1 MSDDIEELRR
11 RRTGIEAAGNVRTV
25 APFDEWSADK
35 VACAAGVHPSVWWPE
50 WFNSE

>member
-1 MSDDIEELRR
+1 VASFQRWMS
-11 RRTGIEAAGNVRTV
+11 RTGIEAAGNVRVV

-50 WFNSE
+50 WFNS